1 MPHYTIVAH
10 LIKREGA
17 HSPVGF
23 RRQSPARK
31 SDGPPALSAIAAGLL
46 HPASAAC
53 SMTVC
58 PFCGAAGRS
67 SYDAGRG
74 LLGWAE
80 PISSAQGERAMVE
93 YSEAFVGIAAAKS
106 RNAIAIALAGR

>member
-31 SDGPPALSAIAAGLL
+31 SDGRARECRKEAQEASSQVGHASVWPMNDQPAQLADASRAPLDPMFPRLIKEADTPVLKLIGFIAYGL
-46 HPASAAC
+46 
-53 SMTVC
+53 
-58 PFCGAAGRS
+58 
-67 SYDAGRG
+67 Y
-74 LLGWAE
+74 E
-80 PISSAQGERAMVE
+80 
-93 YSEAFVGIAAAKS
+93 EA
-106 RNAIAIALAGR
+106 